1 MEKGTVFG
9 SIGGMILLIA
19 GMWIGS
25 GDLSIYGDISSVFI
39 TFGGSIG
46 ALLVSTPWK
55 HLGNMLKLM
64 RMAYKEKSV
73 DPSATIETLVTF
85 AEKARKEGVLSLEED
100 VEEIPDIFLRRAIQL
115 VVDGTDPEIDKR
127 IMYNEIDQMEGRHA
141 EGKKIFDDWGYM
153 MPSFGMIGT
162 LIGLIAMLRNL
173 DDKASIGKNMGIAL
187 ITTLYGAVGANLF
200 SIPIANKLSYFNGM
214 DVLMK
219 EIIVEGVL
227 SIQAGDNPAILR
239 EKLNSFMAVSMR
251 TQQAKD

>member
-1 MEKGTVFG
+1 MEKGTLIG
-9 SIGGMILLIA
+9 TLGGMVLLIA
-19 GMWIGS
+19 GMWLGS
-25 GDLSIYGDISSVFI
+25 GDLTIYGDLASVFI

-46 ALLVSTPWK
+46 GLLASTPWD
-55 HLGNMLKLM
+55 HLGKMFKLM
-64 RMAYKEKSV
+64 GMVYRSKSV

-100 VEEIPDIFLRRAIQL
+100 VEEIPDIFLKRAIQL
-115 VVDGTDPEIDKR
+115 VVDGTDPEIVKR

-141 EGKKIFDDWGYM
+141 EGKKIFEDWAYL

-187 ITTLYGAVGANLF
+187 ITTLYGAIGANLF
-200 SIPIANKLSYFNGM
+200 ALPFSYKLTYYNGM

-239 EKLNSFMAVSMR
+239 EKLNSFMAVSQR